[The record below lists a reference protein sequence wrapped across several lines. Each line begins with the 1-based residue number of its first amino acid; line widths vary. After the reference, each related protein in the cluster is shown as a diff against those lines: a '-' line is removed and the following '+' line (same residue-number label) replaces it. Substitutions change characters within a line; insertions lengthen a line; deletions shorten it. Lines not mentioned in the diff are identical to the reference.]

1 MKTAISL
8 PDATFARAER
18 AAKEM
23 RMTRSELYARAV
35 ENYLDA
41 AEQDTITERVNAAI
55 ARGGDD
61 EELTAE
67 VTAAGRRTLAADEEV
82 W

>member
-35 ENYLDA
+35 EEYLDA
-41 AEQDTITERVNAAI
+41 AEQASITARINEVI
-55 ARGGDD
+55 ARGGHD

-67 VTAAGRRTLAADEEV
+67 VTAAGRRALATDGDG